1 MPEPSAW
8 VDFPTKYKFIGVDI
22 LLDFTFKSINRS
34 TYSVLDFFGDVGG
47 FIDILYYLGIASLFR
62 IRKFYLHV
70 KILHSLFDE
79 KTSSKLSKTSNDAGD
94 LSS

>member
-47 FIDILYYLGIASLFR
+47 FNGAMVLLPTYLMSYFTSMMYKWAITEELPIKKKENAPTQNSLQA
-62 IRKFYLHV
+62 KML
-70 KILHSLFDE
+70 
-79 KTSSKLSKTSNDAGD
+79 
-94 LSS
+94 